1 MGNVTM
7 YKTEFFGDTYT
18 VTGNFAE
25 PSSPVFFDYVNA
37 GQVADYRHIP
47 RAAMRAYLEGVIED
61 GGKSPTDFQDE
72 IDAAIENMVW

>member
-1 MGNVTM
+1 MTA

-25 PSSPVFFDYVNA
+25 ASGLVFFDGANA
-37 GQVADYRHIP
+37 GQVADYRHSP

-61 GGKSPTDFQDE
+61 GGESPTDFQDE
-72 IDAAIENMVW
+72 IYAAIENMVW